1 MRGCWPAHLPLPLLG
16 PAPALVSPVC
26 ELTETEHVAAC
37 LCDTRGCNGPRGAQ
51 QLARPRPRQP
61 KQLRFPE
68 TRRQQQPGAGLKCFS
83 CGSLFN
89 SSSPQCDQVT
99 DTKNIFDAEPNLT
112 THPLAQ
118 FNPEDNGQVAR
129 CAPGQACMLY
139 TWKKS
144 STEIGSY
151 RECFSTSIQLGQVV
165 ILPCQTCTRCLVFDE
180 ASYLDQLPRGPR
192 PRVSA
197 EQDPG
202 GPPVLHQGLHVHAGL
217 LQRGARR

>member
-37 LCDTRGCNGPRGAQ
+37 LCDTRGCNGP
-51 QLARPRPRQP
+51 ARPRPRQP

-68 TRRQQQPGAGLKCFS
+68 TRRQQQQPGAGLKCFS

-99 DTKNIFDAEPNLT
+99 EPPKNCMKNIVNTNTDPV
-112 THPLAQ
+112 PQ

-165 ILPCQTCTRCLVFDE
+165 ILPCQTCKRCLVFI
-180 ASYLDQLPRGPR
+180 SRRTTPWTR
-192 PRVSA
+192 PPSV
-197 EQDPG
+197 G
-202 GPPVLHQGLHVHAGL
+202 
-217 LQRGARR
+217 

>member
-1 MRGCWPAHLPLPLLG
+1 MP
-16 PAPALVSPVC
+16 
-26 ELTETEHVAAC
+26 
-37 LCDTRGCNGPRGAQ
+37 
-51 QLARPRPRQP
+51 
-61 KQLRFPE
+61 
-68 TRRQQQPGAGLKCFS
+68 
-83 CGSLFN
+83 
-89 SSSPQCDQVT
+89 
-99 DTKNIFDAEPNLT
+99 
-112 THPLAQ
+112 Q

-165 ILPCQTCTRCLVFDE
+165 MLPCQTCKRCLVFDE
-180 ASYLDQLPRGPR
+180 SSYLYELPRGPG

-202 GPPVLHQGLHVHAGL
+202 
-217 LQRGARR
+217 